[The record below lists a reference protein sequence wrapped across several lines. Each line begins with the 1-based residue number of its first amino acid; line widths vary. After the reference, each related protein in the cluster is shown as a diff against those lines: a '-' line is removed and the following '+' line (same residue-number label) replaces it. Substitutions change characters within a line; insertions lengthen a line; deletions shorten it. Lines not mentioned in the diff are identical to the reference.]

1 SSGIGPNLGPRVD
14 LGDQEGVGWEGVFAR
29 LERILPHAD
38 AAYRHDRRL
47 QSSRVPLRV
56 GEGVAF
62 FRLVRLERTKVDIG
76 INVRL
81 DDADIAGL
89 DFLRVRLRNIPQ
101 IAVDAPFAG
110 SENGQ
115 LRTALAAVVE
125 KRRGVEHL
133 IPVSRRERIRDR
145 LPGAQRRAVASR
157 GDAALPPWDRR
168 LPFSRLHPS

>member
-1 SSGIGPNLGPRVD
+1 
-14 LGDQEGVGWEGVFAR
+14 
-29 LERILPHAD
+29 
-38 AAYRHDRRL
+38 YRHDRRL

-125 KRRGVEHL
+125 KRREVENL
-133 IPVSRRERIRDR
+133 ITVYRREPIRDR
-145 LPGAQRRAVASR
+145 PAGGPPWALASPGNA
-157 GDAALPPWDRR
+157 DLPP
-168 LPFSRLHPS
+168 